1 MSASTHDPQPRCE
14 AAHLGDASP
23 CEGPRDAVTGNPLLT
38 AALAA
43 VERGWHVFPLL
54 PGSKRPAL
62 HAAAACPRTGP
73 CTTGHRGWEQRATL
87 DPDAV
92 RRTWSHGPYG
102 IGLATGP
109 SGLVVID
116 LDTPK
121 PGTTPPPE
129 WADER
134 VMDGADV
141 LAALCERNGR
151 PFPADTYTV
160 ITPSGGRHLYFAA
173 PAGTAL
179 RNTAGQHGSGLG
191 WLIDTRAGG
200 GYVVAAGSN
209 VAGRRYEVGRD
220 TAPAPLPGWIT
231 RLLTPPPR
239 PFTTPFRLDRRTT
252 GTRPAYVEAAL
263 RNETANVANTREGGR
278 NWALTRAA
286 RALGRFVASGK
297 LSRDEVENAL
307 KGAAEQAGLTAR
319 EADATITNALNWSIA
334 HNPAGDAA

>member
-1 MSASTHDPQPRCE
+1 M
-14 AAHLGDASP
+14 
-23 CEGPRDAVTGNPLLT
+23 TGNPLLT

-54 PGSKRPAL
+54 PRSKRPAL
-62 HAAAACPRTGP
+62 HAATACPRTGP
-73 CTTGHRGWEQRATL
+73 CTTGHQGWEQRATL
-87 DPDAV
+87 DPDTV

-109 SGLVVID
+109 SGLVVVD

-121 PGTTPPPE
+121 PGAAPPAE

-134 VMDGADV
+134 VTDGADV

-160 ITPSGGRHLYFAA
+160 ATPSGGTHLYFTA

-209 VAGRRYEVGRD
+209 VADRRYEVVND
-220 TAPAPLPGWIT
+220 TDPAPLPDWIA

-239 PFTTPFRLDRRTT
+239 PVTPVFRPGRRTT
-252 GTRPAYVEAAL
+252 GTRPAYVDAAL
-263 RNETANVANTREGGR
+263 RNETANVADATEGSR
-278 NWALTRAA
+278 NWTLTRAA
-286 RALGRFVASGK
+286 RALGRFVANGK
-297 LSRDEVENAL
+297 LSRGEVEQAL
-307 KGAAEQAGLTAR
+307 KGAAERTGLTAR

>member
-1 MSASTHDPQPRCE
+1 M
-14 AAHLGDASP
+14 
-23 CEGPRDAVTGNPLLT
+23 TGNPLLT
-38 AALAA
+38 AALDA

-54 PGSKRPAL
+54 PRSKRPAL
-62 HAAAACPRTGP
+62 HSATNCPRTGP
-73 CTTGHRGWEQRATL
+73 CVTAHQGWEQRATL
-87 DPDAV
+87 DPDTV

-109 SGLVVID
+109 SGLVVLD

-121 PGTTPPPE
+121 PGATPPPE
-129 WADER
+129 CAEQWAT
-134 VMDGADV
+134 DGYDV
-141 LAALCERNGR
+141 LLALCERNKQ
-151 PFPADTYTV
+151 PFPGGTYTV
-160 ITPSGGRHLYFAA
+160 ATPSGGWHLYFTA

-179 RNTAGQHGSGLG
+179 RNSAGHHGSGLG

-209 VAGRRYEVGRD
+209 VAGRHYDIAID
-220 TAPAPLPGWIT
+220 TDPAPLPDWIT

-239 PFTTPFRLDRRTT
+239 LAAPVIRLDPRPATN
-252 GTRPAYVEAAL
+252 RPAYVDAAL
-263 RNETANVANTREGGR
+263 RNETANVEGATEGTR

-286 RALGRFVASGK
+286 RALGRFVANGK
-297 LSRDEVENAL
+297 LSRAEVENAL

>member
-1 MSASTHDPQPRCE
+1 M
-14 AAHLGDASP
+14 
-23 CEGPRDAVTGNPLLT
+23 TGNPLLT

-43 VERGWHVFPLL
+43 VDRGWHVFPLL
-54 PGSKRPAL
+54 PRSKRPAL
-62 HAAAACPRTGP
+62 HSSANCPRTGP
-73 CTTGHRGWEQRATL
+73 CVTGHQGWEQRATL
-87 DPDAV
+87 DPETV

-102 IGLATGP
+102 VGLATGP
-109 SGLVVID
+109 SNLVVID

-121 PGTTPPPE
+121 PGAAVPPE
-129 WADER
+129 WAEQR
-134 VMDGADV
+134 VTDGYDV

-151 PFPADTYTV
+151 PFPDDTYTV
-160 ITPSGGRHLYFAA
+160 TTPSGGRHLYFAA
-173 PAGTAL
+173 PAGLAL
-179 RNTAGQHGSGLG
+179 RNTAGRYGSGLG

-209 VAGRRYEVGRD
+209 VADRRYDVVLD
-220 TAPAPLPGWIT
+220 TDPAPLPDWIA

-239 PFTTPFRLDRRTT
+239 PAASVFRPGRRTT

-263 RNETANVANTREGGR
+263 RNETANVAGAPEGTR

-297 LSRDEVENAL
+297 LSRAEVENAL
-307 KGAAEQAGLTAR
+307 KGAAEQAGLTVR
-319 EADATITNALNWSIA
+319 EADATITNALTWSIA

>member
-1 MSASTHDPQPRCE
+1 M
-14 AAHLGDASP
+14 
-23 CEGPRDAVTGNPLLT
+23 TGNPLLT
-38 AALAA
+38 AAIAA
-43 VERGWHVFPLL
+43 IERGWHVFPLL
-54 PGSKRPAL
+54 PRSKKPAL
-62 HAAAACPRTGP
+62 HASTVCPRTGP
-73 CTTGHRGWEQRATL
+73 CTTSHRGWEQRATL
-87 DPDAV
+87 DPDTV

-109 SGLVVID
+109 SNLVVVD

-121 PGTTPPPE
+121 PGGAVPPE

-160 ITPSGGRHLYFAA
+160 ATPSGGIHLYFTA
-173 PAGTAL
+173 PADVAL
-179 RNTAGQHGSGLG
+179 RNTAGGAGAGLG

-209 VAGRRYEVGRD
+209 VAGRRYEVVND
-220 TAPAPLPGWIT
+220 TDPAPLPDWIA
-231 RLLTPPPR
+231 RLLAPPPR
-239 PFTTPFRLDRRTT
+239 PAAPVFRVDRRTT
-252 GTRPAYVEAAL
+252 GTRPAYVDAAL
-263 RNETANVANTREGGR
+263 RNETANVANTREGSR

-286 RALGRFVASGK
+286 RALGRFVANGK
-297 LSRDEVENAL
+297 LSRDEVESAL

>member
-1 MSASTHDPQPRCE
+1 M
-14 AAHLGDASP
+14 
-23 CEGPRDAVTGNPLLT
+23 TGNPLLT

-54 PGSKRPAL
+54 PRSKRPAL
-62 HAAAACPRTGP
+62 HAATACPHTGP
-73 CTTGHRGWEQRATL
+73 CTTGHQGWEQRATL
-87 DPDAV
+87 DPDTV

-109 SGLVVID
+109 SGLVVVD

-121 PGTTPPPE
+121 PGATPPVE

-134 VMDGADV
+134 VTNGFDV
-141 LAALCERNGR
+141 LFALCERNGQ
-151 PFPADTYTV
+151 PFPSDTYTV
-160 ITPSGGRHLYFAA
+160 ATPSGGRHLYFTA

-209 VAGRRYEVGRD
+209 VADLRYDIVLD
-220 TAPAPLPGWIT
+220 TDPAPLPDWIT
-231 RLLTPPPR
+231 RLLTVPPR
-239 PFTTPFRLDRRTT
+239 PAAPVFRPDRRTAAN
-252 GTRPAYVEAAL
+252 RPAYVDAAL
-263 RNETANVANTREGGR
+263 RNETANVADAPEGTR

-286 RALGRFVASGK
+286 RALGRFVANGK
-297 LSRDEVENAL
+297 LSRGEVEQAL
-307 KGAAEQAGLTAR
+307 KGAAERAGLTTR